1 MSERGGAAGGQPAVH
16 RLGSMHRESATHGG
30 MWDEEHFD
38 MEEASEFLSPLDALA
53 AKQDHADRRRRLV
66 RNRWQ
71 LWWVLYKHP
80 MLQGYRAHALA
91 VMAARSAELRRAAAA
106 GERPSVWRRAVGL
119 LRPRKTP
126 GKAAEQR
133 AAEVRTSDGSLAG
146 TIC

>member
-1 MSERGGAAGGQPAVH
+1 
-16 RLGSMHRESATHGG
+16 
-30 MWDEEHFD
+30 

-91 VMAARSAELRRAAAA
+91 VMAARDNELHAKAAAGDDEPSTSVIRQISKAAGRVASRGRAANRARAAARA
-106 GERPSVWRRAVGL
+106 GCVPPTMPPVLEGL
-119 LRPRKTP
+119 HSAGSL
-126 GKAAEQR
+126 AE
-133 AAEVRTSDGSLAG
+133 SDGSEARSSRG
-146 TIC
+146 VSIACSDAP